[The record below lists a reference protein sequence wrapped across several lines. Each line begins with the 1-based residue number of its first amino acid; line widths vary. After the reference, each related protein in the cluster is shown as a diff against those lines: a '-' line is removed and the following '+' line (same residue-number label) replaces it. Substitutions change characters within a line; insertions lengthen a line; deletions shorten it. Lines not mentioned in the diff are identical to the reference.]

1 MADDLQVTRRIFRK
15 ISVGL
20 LGVSIACSAVGNAS
34 KLSLLCTGK
43 VEITSKDNTGVRK
56 DSFQNVTRV
65 YVFNGNRVSGGEL
78 YSSCTLTDELIECN
92 NKIFSVCSGSSF
104 NLHDVPDCANELKIF
119 RGNGRINVT
128 SAATNAS
135 PELGKNFRLI
145 EFDGFCEKSIPK
157 F

>member
-1 MADDLQVTRRIFRK
+1 MQVTRRICRK

-56 DSFQNVTRV
+56 DFLQNVTRV
-65 YVFNGNRVSGGEL
+65 YVFNENRVSGGE
-78 YSSCTLTDELIECN
+78 YYFSCTLTDELIDCN
-92 NKIFSVCSGSSF
+92 NKNAYLCGGSSF
-104 NLHDVPDCANELKIF
+104 NLHDAPHCANDLKIY

-135 PELGKNFRLI
+135 PELGRNYRLF